1 MTSTYDLK
9 PAFQRLLRPI
19 VGGLA
24 TIGVTPNQI
33 TILALLLSIVIGGV
47 IAIRPDQHTL
57 LLLLPL
63 ALLLR
68 MALNAIDGML
78 AREHDMITPLGTI
91 LNELGD
97 VGSDAALYL
106 PLAII
111 PGIAPLPVIM
121 LVVMASLTEIT
132 GISAIQIG
140 ATRRYDGPFGKS
152 DRALLIGALGFALG
166 LGIPAG
172 TWVAWILWLA
182 TFLGLIT
189 IVKRIVSALSETT
202 DRDGA

>member
-1 MTSTYDLK
+1 
-9 PAFQRLLRPI
+9 
-19 VGGLA
+19 
-24 TIGVTPNQI
+24 
-33 TILALLLSIVIGGV
+33 
-47 IAIRPDQHTL
+47 
-57 LLLLPL
+57 
-63 ALLLR
+63 

-78 AREHDMITPLGTI
+78 AREHGMITPLGTI

-106 PLAII
+106 PLALI

-152 DRALLIGALGFALG
+152 DRALLIGALGLALG
-166 LGIPAG
+166 LGIPTG
-172 TWVAWILWLA
+172 TWVAWLLWLA

-189 IVKRIVSALSETT
+189 IVRRIVSALSETT
-202 DRDGA
+202 DRDGT